1 MKTVKV
7 QAADI
12 LTIGYKA
19 FEKEGNT
26 HFLTVFETVATD
38 RIILRSI
45 LECFGETYKILDVV
59 ENDESDDAEII
70 SNLPWEKYEE
80 IEKSNN

>member
-7 QAADI
+7 QASDI
-12 LTIGYKA
+12 LTIGYHA

-70 SNLPWEKYEE
+70 TNLPWEKY
-80 IEKSNN
+80 IETSNNN